1 MERVYIVTGAGGH
14 LGRNIVALL
23 LQNKQ
28 QVRGLLL
35 PGEAV
40 YKPYAGKMQV
50 VRGDVC
56 KPETLAGLFE
66 GLEHKEV
73 VVIHAAAVVDIASS
87 VAPRTWDVNVQG
99 TKNMV
104 GLCLAKGVHRFIHV
118 SSVHAIPELEK
129 GRTIREVS
137 HFSADAVEGGYA
149 KTKAEAT
156 QFVLDAVQNQG
167 LPGVVLHP
175 AGIIGPLD
183 PGSNNLVAAIKSYL
197 LGRLPACP
205 KGGYN
210 LVDVRDVAS
219 ACVAAADSGR
229 IGETYILAAQHYEMK
244 QVFGLLRKMGLSK
257 RKHPCPTVPL
267 WFVKP
272 FASMLE
278 KWAVY
283 RKKAPLITSYSLQ
296 ALASNDAFSYDKAAC
311 ELKFTPRDIRDT
323 LRDTALWIL
332 APNPA

>member
-1 MERVYIVTGAGGH
+1 M
-14 LGRNIVALL
+14 GRNIVALL

-35 PGEAV
+35 PNEAV
-40 YKPYAGKMQV
+40 FKPFAGKMQV

-66 GLEHKEV
+66 GLEGKEV

-87 VAPRTWDVNVQG
+87 VAPRTWEVNVQG

-104 GLCLAKGVHRFIHV
+104 QLCLAKGVHRFVHV

-167 LPGVVLHP
+167 LPGIVLHP

-210 LVDVRDVAS
+210 LVDVRDVAG
-219 ACVAAADSGR
+219 ACVAAVDDGR

-244 QVFGLLRKMGLSK
+244 QVFGLLRKMGLGK
-257 RKHPCPTVPL
+257 RRHPCPTVPL

-272 FASMLE
+272 FASLLE
-278 KWAVY
+278 KWAVR

-296 ALASNDAFSYDKAAC
+296 ALASNDEFSHDKAAC
-311 ELKFTPRDIRDT
+311 ELKFCPRDIRNT
-323 LRDTALWIL
+323 LRDTALWVL